1 LEIEIVDFKFGID
14 RVVSNFSFYKKTI
27 FGTTLFF
34 KNDVWGGHGG
44 HVHLIL
50 RSIHLVTLPGGTGT
64 LPLKLPSSLLI
75 EMSEQLNLSRKYI
88 TH

>member
-1 LEIEIVDFKFGID
+1 MEIEIVDFKFGID
-14 RVVSNFSFYKKTI
+14 RVVSNFSFFKKAK

-44 HVHLIL
+44 HGHRIL
-50 RSIHLVTLPGGTGT
+50 QSIRIVTLPGGTST